1 MPGGRIC
8 GPRYARIRV
17 KSLRRAAYW
26 YTRVDASA
34 TIDPVPAPAHPTP
47 EAANAARVRMAVGR
61 WFKQTGR
68 DLPWRSPTCTPWG
81 ILVSEVMAQQT
92 PIARVEPA
100 WRAWME
106 RWPTPDALAS
116 ASTAEVLRAWGSL
129 GYPRRALR
137 LQQCARVVVS
147 THDGVLPSEESDLLA
162 LPGVGTYTAAA
173 IMAFAYGRRS
183 IVVDT
188 NVRRVLARAFLGIAQ
203 ASPTGLAAQMAHAAA
218 VVPEADDEAA
228 LWSAASMEL
237 GALVCTARVPACGDC
252 PIADLCAWRAAG
264 FPPDAHAPAR
274 RTQAWAGTDR
284 QVRGRVMALLR
295 ESTEPVPRSRVDLTW
310 PEPEQLARCLTTLL
324 ADGLIAAHDDGFA
337 LPH

>member
-1 MPGGRIC
+1 MGTG
-8 GPRYARIRV
+8 
-17 KSLRRAAYW
+17 
-26 YTRVDASA
+26 A
-34 TIDPVPAPAHPTP
+34 TIVGVHAPAPDAAPHTA
-47 EAANAARVRMAVGR
+47 EATHAADVRDAVGR
-61 WFKQTGR
+61 WFAQKGR
-68 DLPWRSPTCTPWG
+68 DLPWRSPECTPWG

-106 RWPTPDALAS
+106 RWPAPADLAA
-116 ASTAEVLRAWGSL
+116 ASTADVLRAWGSL

-137 LQQCARVVVS
+137 LQECARVVNS
-147 THDGVLPSEESDLLA
+147 AHDGVLPTEEAALLA

-183 IVVDT
+183 VVVDT
-188 NVRRVLARAFLGIAQ
+188 NVRRVLARVFLGTAQ
-203 ASPTGLAAQMAHAAA
+203 APPTGLAAQMTHAASI
-218 VVPEADDEAA
+218 VPESDDDAA
-228 LWSAASMEL
+228 LWSASSMEL
-237 GALVCTARVPACGDC
+237 GALICTARAPACGDC
-252 PIADLCAWRAAG
+252 PVADLCAWRAAG

-295 ESTEPVPRSRVDLTW
+295 DAPGTVPRARIDLAW
-310 PEPEQLARCLTTLL
+310 PEPEQLARCLASLL
-324 ADGLIAAHDDGFA
+324 DDGLIASHDDGFA